1 MRTAALTLVFASVVV
16 LSVAAPVTAPATQP
30 PKPKPLTI
38 KGRTTVW
45 NGKEYAPVGGVKI
58 FVQRQKNNLHEFGEH
73 WRSSDAKE
81 LDKRGLYEIEVPPG
95 EPVVVAF
102 NYSNQYLPDYA
113 YLAAEAGAVQN
124 ITIGMKPVFE
134 ELELEKAGKATVSVR
149 DKFRAVVRALPKN
162 YGPKAVREEVEATLD
177 KIGRDVGYTTA
188 LLVPGYFEDPVAVTN
203 RDWQRVLDV
212 ANRGKLSPADKRHL
226 RVPVWAVVNPH
237 NGPGKEKMANYTA
250 IVKQAS
256 AAGVR
261 LLGYCHLREQVNGR
275 VVLRDRATIQ
285 AEVKRWL
292 KQYPEIEG
300 IFFDEYPSQLADL
313 AYCTQLR
320 DDCLR
325 EFAAAKKPLPML
337 ICNPGTECPREFID
351 SATGFAFCA
360 FENRPQGDVVALPAW
375 AKRGYQDRCGVLA
388 YGVAQEDRAK
398 LVENLLREQV
408 GFVYVTDALE
418 RQPGVLNPWCRLPKD
433 WDVLVKA
440 VHEANEPKFP
450 GK

>member
-1 MRTAALTLVFASVVV
+1 MRTACLVLVLATAASWY
-16 LSVAAPVTAPATQP
+16 AGAPATQP
-30 PKPKPLTI
+30 KKPAPLTI

-58 FVQRQKNNLHEFGEH
+58 LVQRQKNNVHEFGEH
-73 WRSSDAKE
+73 WLSSDAKE
-81 LDKRGLYEIEVPPG
+81 LDKRGLFEIEVPPG
-95 EPVVVAF
+95 EPVAVVF
-102 NYSNQYLPDYA
+102 VYSKQYMPDYA

-124 ITIGMKPVFE
+124 ITIGMKTVKD
-134 ELELEKAGKATVSVR
+134 ELQAEKIGKVTVSVR
-149 DKFRAVVRALPKN
+149 DRYRAVVRSLPAK
-162 YGPKAVREEVEATLD
+162 YGPKKVREEVESTLD
-177 KIGRDVGYTTA
+177 EIGREVGYTTA
-188 LLVPGYFEDPVAVTN
+188 LLVPSYFEDPVAVTN
-203 RDWQRVLDV
+203 RDWQRVLAV
-212 ANRGKLSPADKRHL
+212 AKRGKLPPTNKDHL
-226 RVPVWAVVNPH
+226 RVPVWAIVNP
-237 NGPGKEKMANYTA
+237 NSGPGKEKMANYAA

-261 LLGYCHLREQVNGR
+261 LLGYCHLRETVNGQ
-275 VVLRDRATIQ
+275 VALRDRAVVQ

-292 KQYPEIEG
+292 AQYPEIEG
-300 IFFDEYPSQLADL
+300 IFFDEYPSQIADL

-320 DDCLR
+320 DDCMR
-325 EFAAAKKPLPML
+325 EFAAAKKPAPQLV
-337 ICNPGTECPREFID
+337 CNPGTECPKEFID
-351 SATGFAFCA
+351 DAVGFAFCA
-360 FENRPQGDVVALPAW
+360 FENRVQGNAIALPQW

-418 RQPGVLNPWCRLPKD
+418 RQPGVLNPWYRLPKD
-433 WDVLVKA
+433 WDALVKA